1 MNLSFIII
9 FLFIK
14 LLVNHFSLEVIACNI
29 MSRIDSMTHLDYLR
43 IKYVLTSNGYYY
55 IIKEDDISNNPNE
68 FIASGKIPDLLDN
81 CCDSAVMKD
90 IAGCNQEE
98 HNKHTIAFLK
108 VFIFKVQFLNY
119 LFNFKFQIISIFNSQ
134 FKKLM
139 KFLIN
144 YF

>member
-1 MNLSFIII
+1 MNLSVIIS

-29 MSRIDSMTHLDYLR
+29 MSRIDSITHIDYLR

-68 FIASGKIPDLLDN
+68 FIASGKIPDLLVN

-90 IAGCNQEE
+90 IDDCEQEE
-98 HNKHTIAFLK
+98 HNEHIIAFLK
-108 VFIFKVQFLNY
+108 VFIFKVQF
-119 LFNFKFQIISIFNSQ
+119 QII
-134 FKKLM
+134 
-139 KFLIN
+139 
-144 YF
+144 